1 MPKRVLTILLMG
13 LLGLAAIGV
22 HVPPAS
28 PILEKERRMVARFP
42 ESPSSISS
50 RKLKKYFKGIDQYY
64 ADNFPLRG
72 ALLDIVSHLGF
83 GDAVNT
89 EKCFQGKDD
98 WLFLGN
104 SYARCIDKLTGR
116 IVLSAAETQRQAA
129 RYSAARDAAV
139 RAGVPFVM
147 LVGPDKATIYPDKL
161 PDIVRPAQHRY
172 AEPLLDALR
181 AGGIAVYD
189 PTDMLREARQQHL
202 LYFRTDT
209 HWNARGA
216 DIAFEGLRQLAGW
229 PELPRHD
236 FAAISTAPGDLID
249 IGGFASFPL
258 HDDDTFAVQ
267 WHAPMATVER
277 NGVVHTP
284 GASSAYTVWVFGD
297 SFTDALRPF
306 IEAQFQTVKYFR
318 HKQYTTVM
326 QQAEGARPDA
336 ILWVIVERNITE
348 TWD

>member
-1 MPKRVLTILLMG
+1 MPKRILTILLMG

-42 ESPSSISS
+42 ESPSSLSS

-72 ALLDIVSHLGF
+72 ALLGFVSFLGF

-89 EKCFQGKDD
+89 ERCFQGKDD

-104 SYARCIDKLTGR
+104 SYARCIDKLTGKV
-116 IVLSAAETQRQAA
+116 VLSASEAQRQAA
-129 RYSAARDAAV
+129 RYIAARDTAA

-147 LVGPDKATIYPDKL
+147 LVGPDKPTVYPEKL
-161 PDIVRPAQHRY
+161 PDIVRSVPQRY
-172 AEPLLDALR
+172 MEPLLGALR
-181 AGGIAVYD
+181 TSGIAVYD
-189 PTDMLREARQQHL
+189 PADRLRERGRQRT
-202 LYFRTDT
+202 LYLRTDT
-209 HWNARGA
+209 HWNALGA
-216 DIAFEGLRQLAGW
+216 GIAFEGLRQSAGW

-236 FAAISTAPGDLID
+236 FAAIPTAPGDLID
-249 IGGFASFPL
+249 IGGYASFPL

-267 WHAPMATVER
+267 WHTPSATEQR
-277 NGVVHTP
+277 DGVMHNP
-284 GASSAYTVWVFGD
+284 GASSAQTVWVFGD
-297 SFTDALRPF
+297 SFTEALRPL

-326 QQAEGARPDA
+326 QQAEGAWPDV

-348 TWD
+348 EWD